1 MRKQFAL
8 PEDDKEQLD
17 HIGLEWETVRDGGG
31 LWLLLH
37 KFDFPS
43 GYNHANGSVAIQIP
57 NNYPVAQLD
66 MAYLFPHLARVDN
79 QPIRQA
85 DVQQPIDGK
94 SWQRWSRHYTWVPGL
109 HNLGTHIVLVRHWL
123 NAALGKG

>member
-37 KFDFPS
+37 KFDFPP
-43 GYNHANGSVAIQIP
+43 GYNHASGSVAIQIP

-66 MAYLFPHLARVDN
+66 MAYFFPHLARTDK

-85 DVQQPIDGK
+85 DGAATLLPSVWRTTGCK
-94 SWQRWSRHYTWVPGL
+94 SHFIIY
-109 HNLGTHIVLVRHWL
+109 
-123 NAALGKG
+123 KGRLIWCSSDYWGNDDAPDFED